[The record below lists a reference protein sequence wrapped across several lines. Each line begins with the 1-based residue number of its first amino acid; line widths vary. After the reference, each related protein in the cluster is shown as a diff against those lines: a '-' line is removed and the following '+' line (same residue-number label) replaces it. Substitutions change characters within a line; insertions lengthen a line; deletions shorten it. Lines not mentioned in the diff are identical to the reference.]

1 MFKNEMK
8 KTRAQMCMT
17 QEEFSERLKIS
28 LQTVKK
34 WEQGQTLP
42 NFDNWAQII
51 KLMALE
57 NVANKKLIDDYENEK
72 GAKYDKER
80 STKRP

>member
-1 MFKNEMK
+1 
-8 KTRAQMCMT
+8 MCMT
-17 QEEFSERLKIS
+17 QEDLSKALKIS

-42 NFDNWAQII
+42 NFDNWIQII

-57 NVANKKLIDDYENEK
+57 KVANQKLIDDYENEK
-72 GAKYDKER
+72 GEKYDSKQR
-80 STKRP
+80 TRRP